1 LHEIAQDIEDFVVLL
16 GRIELP
22 TSSLPK
28 QGKHGRKVRI
38 TNDFADI
45 LLALVD

>member
-1 LHEIAQDIEDFVVLL
+1 MVLL

-28 QGKHGRKVRI
+28 QGKTGRKVWF
-38 TNDFADI
+38 TNDFATS